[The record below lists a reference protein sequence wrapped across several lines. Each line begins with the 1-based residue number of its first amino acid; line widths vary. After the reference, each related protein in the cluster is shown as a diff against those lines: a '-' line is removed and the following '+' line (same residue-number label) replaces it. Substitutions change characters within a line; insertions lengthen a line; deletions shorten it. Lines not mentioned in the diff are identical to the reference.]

1 MLKEKLKRE
10 LEQYINDH
18 LEIEIHVMNEM
29 RFVEDLEYSTKE
41 MAIPELDE
49 FIKEKQK
56 PTFQQ
61 LLFRFIDEK
70 ERKDSEI
77 YNKAG
82 IDRRHFSKIR
92 SNPNYQPKKSTVL
105 SLALALEL
113 DLEDTEE
120 FLHSAGFS
128 MNYSDKGDL
137 VIQFFLERQNYNLHE
152 INEALH
158 HFQLQPL
165 GI

>member
-1 MLKEKLKRE
+1 MLNEKLKRE
-10 LEQYINDH
+10 LEQYISDH

-29 RFVEDLEYSTKE
+29 KFVEEMEYSTKE

-70 ERKDSEI
+70 ERKDSEV

-92 SNPNYQPKKSTVL
+92 SNLDYHPKKSTVL

-113 DLEDTEE
+113 SLDDTED
-120 FLHSAGFS
+120 LLQSAGFS
-128 MNYSDKGDL
+128 INYSDKGDL
-137 VIQFFLERQNYNLHE
+137 IIQFFIEKQNYNLHE

-158 HFQLQPL
+158 SFQLQPL
-165 GI
+165 GT

>member
-1 MLKEKLKRE
+1 MLNENLKRE

-29 RFVEDLEYSTKE
+29 KFEGELEYSTKE
-41 MAIPELDE
+41 MAITDIDDY
-49 FIKEKQK
+49 IKEKQK

-61 LLFRFIDEK
+61 LLFRLIDEK
-70 ERKDSEI
+70 EKKDSEV
-77 YNKAG
+77 YHKAG

-92 SNPNYQPKKSTVL
+92 SNPDYQPKKNTVF

-113 DLEDTEE
+113 DFEDTEDL
-120 FLHSAGFS
+120 LHSAGFS
-128 MNYSDKGDL
+128 MNYSDKGDII
-137 VIQFFLERQNYNLHE
+137 IQFFMERQNYNLQE

-158 HFQLQPL
+158 HFELQPL
-165 GI
+165 GT